1 MSTSIHNAN
10 AFEYA
15 RELQLQEYL
24 NQDDS
29 HDEEP
34 TRCPI
39 CGNKIYDEC
48 IEVGR
53 GQYVCE
59 ECVEDEMSEG
69 DYSRTDAIVA
79 LTAMCSTT
87 SLIKNN

>member
-1 MSTSIHNAN
+1 MRTSIHNAN
-10 AFEYA
+10 ALEYA
-15 RELQLQEYL
+15 RELQQRDYL
-24 NQDDS
+24 NQEDT
-29 HDEEP
+29 HEVEP
-34 TRCPI
+34 MQCPI

-69 DYSRTDAIVA
+69 DYSRADAITA
-79 LTAMCSTT
+79 LTAMCGAANDST
-87 SLIKNN
+87 NN